1 MANQSDGAGWVIKL
15 AKAIAWAS
23 MVWGMVA
30 PAAEA
35 PAQVVRSVRVGGGPI
50 GGGGGPGGMISKRS
64 VEDYATLLGLTDDQR
79 ETVRTLHE
87 GYREA
92 MKAYQ
97 AEMDA
102 KVEEVQEKAND
113 SGDLTVFQKDLP
125 NLMRE
130 RIEKSQG
137 MNKRFLEDFKATLE
151 PAQAEQWGKVERQ
164 RRRETMLMGG
174 FYSGGNVDLVDVVR
188 RENLS
193 EGLASPASTDFA
205 NAMDEY
211 ERDMDRVLAD
221 FERVRAELRK
231 QEGGPAMIVTTDGNG
246 VQADPRM
253 KTLAEYS
260 KKIRDLNDRYVARL
274 GQVLDEQGRQRLER
288 GYGQRA
294 FGRVY
299 GKSYAQDLLEAAKAM
314 DDLGPSEREKLAEL
328 AARYDDRSR
337 ALNRQWVEAQRR
349 LDEATDGL
357 DFGAMR
363 FNFGGGEENQPED
376 EPGRARKAVTEAAT
390 ARRELDKAIEKAVR
404 ELLSNE
410 QRDRLPEKRD
420 RQDESW
426 NMHGGTV
433 EIEERA
439 D

>member
-1 MANQSDGAGWVIKL
+1 MANQSDGAGWVMKV
-15 AKAIAWAS
+15 AKVVAWAT
-23 MVWGMVA
+23 MVWGVVA

-35 PAQVVRSVRVGGGPI
+35 PAQVVRTMRVGSGPI
-50 GGGGGPGGMISKRS
+50 GGGPGGMITKRS

-87 GYREA
+87 GYREE

-113 SGDLTVFQKDLP
+113 SGDMTAFQKELP

-130 RIEKSQG
+130 RIEKSQA
-137 MNKRFLEDFKATLE
+137 MNKRFLEDFRATLE

-174 FYSGGNVDLVDVVR
+174 FYSGGNVDLADIAR
-188 RENLS
+188 REKLS

-211 ERDMDRVLAD
+211 EQDMDRVLTD
-221 FERVRAELRK
+221 FERVRAELRR
-231 QEGGPAMIVTTDGNG
+231 QEGGPAMIVTTDGNDIK
-246 VQADPRM
+246 ADPRM

-274 GQVLDEQGRQRLER
+274 AQVLGENGRERLEN

-299 GKSYAQDLLEAAKAM
+299 GKSYAQDLLEVAKGM
-314 DDLGPSEREKLAEL
+314 DDLGPSEREKLGEL
-328 AARYDDRSR
+328 AARYDERSR
-337 ALNRQWVEAQRR
+337 VLNRQWVEAQRR
-349 LDEATDGL
+349 LEDTTDGM
-357 DFGAMR
+357 DFGNIR
-363 FNFGGGEENQPED
+363 FRFGDGEEKEPED
-376 EPGRARKAVTEAAT
+376 DAGRARKAVTEAAT
-390 ARRELDKAIEKAVR
+390 ARRELDKATEKGVR
-404 ELLSNE
+404 ELLSRE
-410 QRDRLPEKRD
+410 QRERLPAKRD
-420 RQDESW
+420 RMEEGGIVFGSTLQVDEQ
-426 NMHGGTV
+426 
-433 EIEERA
+433 E